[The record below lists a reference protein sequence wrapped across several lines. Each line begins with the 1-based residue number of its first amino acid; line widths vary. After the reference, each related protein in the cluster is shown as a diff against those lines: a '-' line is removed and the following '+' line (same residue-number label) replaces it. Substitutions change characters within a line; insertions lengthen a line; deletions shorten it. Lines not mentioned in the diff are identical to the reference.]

1 MRRPDILEFLLA
13 QGETIAPS
21 AARVLGRVDLAT
33 AFLDTDP
40 AALSR
45 GDKKAHNKHPLYF
58 AEMQPDVLALLKLM
72 RAK

>member
-1 MRRPDILEFLLA
+1 MTL
-13 QGETIAPS
+13 S
-21 AARVLGRVDLAT
+21 AARVLGRVDLVT
-33 AFLDTDP
+33 AYLDADP

-58 AEMQPDVLALLKLM
+58 AEMKPDVLALLKLL